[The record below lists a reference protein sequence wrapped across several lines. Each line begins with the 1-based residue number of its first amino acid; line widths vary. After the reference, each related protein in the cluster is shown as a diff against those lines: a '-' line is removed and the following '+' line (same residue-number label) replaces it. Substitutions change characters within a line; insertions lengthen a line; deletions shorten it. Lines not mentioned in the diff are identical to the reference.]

1 MSDRE
6 YAQFIGTDTVDGYRL
21 SESSQLPEHIKL
33 HANLTNAIAIYTV
46 GKKDIPAQQLAYIAV
61 KEMQALGW
69 GPTEPVT
76 TEDPQEEMSVSG
88 YCTCEGR
95 SLSLMECSGLYV
107 CNDCGKTRRPVPPPA
122 PTAAEADTEYD
133 WPPLGIVIANAMSTN
148 WSIASLAQAVSDA
161 IAADPSIL
169 DGVVPGWGKLPTR
182 SELMACRE
190 VDSSTGYPVR
200 VFGDDAVDYLVEAG
214 WAIEDPDQQPPEP
227 TLREQVASM
236 IQAGMD
242 NGQYPDA
249 IMRSLLAEFDITP
262 KAAAE
267 GDVSCG

>member
-1 MSDRE
+1 MLR
-6 YAQFIGTDTVDGYRL
+6 QKLIRTFGVPLGTGTRHALIAAAMDGTRW
-21 SESSQLPEHIKL
+21 E
-33 HANLTNAIAIYTV
+33 LTQKRN
-46 GKKDIPAQQLAYIAV
+46 
-61 KEMQALGW
+61 
-69 GPTEPVT
+69 
-76 TEDPQEEMSVSG
+76 
-88 YCTCEGR
+88 GR
-95 SLSLMECSGLYV
+95 SHVSVATPMDLSNWRTCMTSS
-107 CNDCGKTRRPVPPPA
+107 D
-122 PTAAEADTEYD
+122 PTTQAAVDRLAEA
-133 WPPLGIVIANAMSTN
+133 GITREQVIRLERAADIQE
-148 WSIASLAQAVSDA
+148 WQAREVLLA
-161 IAADPSIL
+161 IAANPDIL
-169 DGVVPGWGKLPTR
+169 REYGIGRLPTR

-190 VDSSTGYPVR
+190 VDASTGYPVR

-214 WAIEDPDQQPPEP
+214 WAIEDPDPQPPEP

>member
-1 MSDRE
+1 MTDQTKAVAALAEAMEEAAPKYKGETLVFWANIALQVITSNPDIRRE
-6 YAQFIGTDTVDGYRL
+6 YGIGR
-21 SESSQLPEHIKL
+21 
-33 HANLTNAIAIYTV
+33 
-46 GKKDIPAQQLAYIAV
+46 
-61 KEMQALGW
+61 
-69 GPTEPVT
+69 
-76 TEDPQEEMSVSG
+76 
-88 YCTCEGR
+88 
-95 SLSLMECSGLYV
+95 
-107 CNDCGKTRRPVPPPA
+107 
-122 PTAAEADTEYD
+122 
-133 WPPLGIVIANAMSTN
+133 
-148 WSIASLAQAVSDA
+148 
-161 IAADPSIL
+161 
-169 DGVVPGWGKLPTR
+169 LPTR

-190 VDSSTGYPVR
+190 VDASTGYPVR

>member
-1 MSDRE
+1 MAIETMR
-6 YAQFIGTDTVDGYRL
+6 GTSMTDQNPAVAAL
-21 SESSQLPEHIKL
+21 AE
-33 HANLTNAIAIYTV
+33 AMF
-46 GKKDIPAQQLAYIAV
+46 GKKA
-61 KEMQALGW
+61 
-69 GPTEPVT
+69 GPT
-76 TEDPQEEMSVSG
+76 
-88 YCTCEGR
+88 YC
-95 SLSLMECSGLYV
+95 YY
-107 CNDCGKTRRPVPPPA
+107 
-122 PTAAEADTEYD
+122 AE
-133 WPPLGIVIANAMSTN
+133 
-148 WSIASLAQAVSDA
+148 QAINA
-161 IAADPSIL
+161 IAADPDIL
-169 DGVVPGWGKLPTR
+169 RSMGLGRLPTR

-190 VDSSTGYPVR
+190 VDASTGYPVR